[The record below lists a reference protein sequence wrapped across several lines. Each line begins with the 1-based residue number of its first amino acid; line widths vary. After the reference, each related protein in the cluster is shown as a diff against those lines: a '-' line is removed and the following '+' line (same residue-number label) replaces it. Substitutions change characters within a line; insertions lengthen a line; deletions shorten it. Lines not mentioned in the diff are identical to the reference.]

1 MILLK
6 NEKTQ
11 FVAVRKFR
19 AGCSFDH
26 HPSFL
31 YDTQPNEK
39 NEEKSILLQTVE
51 KSTINIVMILP

>member
-1 MILLK
+1 MVFLK

-31 YDTQPNEK
+31 YDTQPNE
-39 NEEKSILLQTVE
+39 NTEEK
-51 KSTINIVMILP
+51 